1 MSILASNSFISSFPS
16 VDRTLLVAQS
26 LFVKLPQVTDLYP
39 GLKFERHLTCMA
51 PANEVC
57 PSCIDRSTER
67 SRDMSIVAGRIDYRL
82 LHGIVQG
89 FWCPTYATQRTMII
103 DDATA
108 NDPVRKTA
116 MKMSKP
122 SGQALSIITH
132 EVAYNNFKNGKY
144 DDHTVFVIARDPQ
157 TFLDLV
163 EQGQKI
169 PVLTLGLT
177 ELPPEGTPGY
187 KAGRRAFIREEEV
200 PIYKKIVEAGVKVEV
215 RYMTTDKSV
224 PISEYI
230 SI

>member
-1 MSILASNSFISSFPS
+1 
-16 VDRTLLVAQS
+16 
-26 LFVKLPQVTDLYP
+26 
-39 GLKFERHLTCMA
+39 
-51 PANEVC
+51 
-57 PSCIDRSTER
+57 
-67 SRDMSIVAGRIDYRL
+67 MSIVAGRIDYRL

-108 NDPVRKTA
+108 SDEVRKTA

-132 EVAYNNFKNGKY
+132 EVAYTNFKAGKY
-144 DDHTVFVIARDPQ
+144 DGHTVFVIARDPQ
-157 TFLDLV
+157 TFLDLI
-163 EQGQKI
+163 EQGLNVPI
-169 PVLTLGLT
+169 LTLGLT
-177 ELPPEGTPGY
+177 ELPPEGTPGV
-187 KAGRRAFIREEEV
+187 KAGRRAFIHEDEI
-200 PIYKKIVEAGVKVEV
+200 PIYQKIVAAGTKVEV